1 MCQARLTA
9 SKTKTHQLMSETASL
24 QACGRSLAMQE
35 TVATRFRDRFS
46 LTQDEVEVLQ
56 GRVEGRQHKID
67 QRFYDV
73 LDKVQTIHRDCK
85 VLLAAGHQTTAF
97 GVMELMSGYQ
107 EEALQRLYR

>member
-1 MCQARLTA
+1 
-9 SKTKTHQLMSETASL
+9 MSETASL

-56 GRVEGRQHKID
+56 QRPGRQHKID

-85 VLLAAGHQTTAF
+85 VLLAAGHQTTAL